1 MTFVLL
7 TDIRTMSDPKSVEQS
22 LPYKTARAAEWFWL
36 VASIV
41 GTLYVGWLWMSA
53 DTPALVH
60 GICSL
65 HFLALVR
72 RSTAG
77 LPAA

>member
-1 MTFVLL
+1 MP
-7 TDIRTMSDPKSVEQS
+7 DIRTMSDPKPVEQS

-53 DTPALVH
+53 NTPAW
-60 GICSL
+60 SL
-65 HFLALVR
+65 GLFPCISWLWYGVR
-72 RSTAG
+72 RIFRLRMTSSN
-77 LPAA
+77 